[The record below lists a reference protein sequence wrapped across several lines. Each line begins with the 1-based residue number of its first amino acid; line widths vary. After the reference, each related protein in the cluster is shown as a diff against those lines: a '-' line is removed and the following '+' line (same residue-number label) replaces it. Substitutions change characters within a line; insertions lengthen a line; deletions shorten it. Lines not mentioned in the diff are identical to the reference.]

1 MKDQNR
7 GFDYFLQTISR
18 ATIIIPIIIVV
29 LAILFKLT
37 DAGVQQK
44 SFLEYNLKPTPTQT
58 QIRDGLNF
66 FKKAT
71 GSAKFN
77 LTGPLRCSFSTD
89 TATFSAYIKD
99 KKIYLKVDEKKEIRN
114 YLLSGDCLYIW
125 KQVSYSGEKICNIS
139 KQVAM
144 IEGLLS
150 SNILDPNFI
159 FSNLNRVLPIPSL
172 GKSKNP
178 LSSLLNSC
186 SKGEIPTP
194 SLFEIPKNILFKN
207 KTTYK

>member
-58 QIRDGLNF
+58 QIRDGLNV

-77 LTGPLRCSFSTD
+77 LTGPLHCSFSTD
-89 TATFSAYIKD
+89 TAVLSADIRD
-99 KKIYLKVDEKKEIRN
+99 KKIYLKVDEKKEIQN

-125 KQVSYSGEKICNIS
+125 KQGSYSGEKICGIS

-159 FSNLNRVLPIPSL
+159 FSNLNRVLPIPSV

-186 SKGEIPTP
+186 SKGEAPTP